1 MNTQLIVVGMLVL
14 IVLLATYVV
23 APQFVLR
30 QLIGM

>member
-1 MNTQLIVVGMLVL
+1 MNSQLLLVGVLVV

-23 APQFVLR
+23 VPQFVLR